1 MYKTESGNFNIKGS
15 HYLPESRWH
24 NIIKM
29 HLNAACASAVPNCEI
44 YWRDNEH
51 WDLVRDV
58 ESIAPLSQ
66 FDKYGPKLK
75 ETE

>member
-1 MYKTESGNFNIKGS
+1 
-15 HYLPESRWH
+15 
-24 NIIKM
+24 M